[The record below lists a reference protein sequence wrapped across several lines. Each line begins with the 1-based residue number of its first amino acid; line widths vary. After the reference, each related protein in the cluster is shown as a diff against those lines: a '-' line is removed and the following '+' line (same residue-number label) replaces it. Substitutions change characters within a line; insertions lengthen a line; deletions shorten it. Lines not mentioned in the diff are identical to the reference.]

1 MLVLT
6 RTVGS
11 VIYGGQA
18 ITDEPEDSYDHMIRV
33 ERIVDTIKDRYAEI
47 SVTDHRGRTE
57 YRLDAQQDNVRI
69 DQIRV
74 VLIGIRHVLDQD
86 GKEISLA
93 RIGVDAP
100 RTYRV
105 LRDNAKKRD
114 Y

>member
-18 ITDEPEDSYDHMIRV
+18 ITDEPENSYDHMIRV
-33 ERIVDTIKDRYAEI
+33 ERIVDTLKERYAQI
-47 SVTDHRGRTE
+47 SVTDHSRRTD
-57 YRLDAQQDNVRI
+57 YRLDAQRDSVRI
-69 DQIRV
+69 DQIRI
-74 VLIGIRHVLDQD
+74 VLIGIRHVLGPD
-86 GKEISLA
+86 GNEIALA

-100 RTYRV
+100 RSYRV
-105 LRDNAKKRD
+105 LRDNAKRRD